1 MNPAALSF
9 KVNLTDISKFRRE
22 TDCNFYSFTVPPVCQ
37 PKGVKV
43 YGVAKMETAHIAC
56 NVEANP
62 PEVSFRSV
70 YIKMSQPLIK
80 HISTNFFN
88 FGVKSCQS
96 RYLF

>member
-1 MNPAALSF
+1 MCEKYKLHDVF
-9 KVNLTDISKFRRE
+9 MYL
-22 TDCNFYSFTVPPVCQ
+22 TVPPVCK

-70 YIKMSQPLIK
+70 
-80 HISTNFFN
+80 STK
-88 FGVKSCQS
+88 KS
-96 RYLF
+96 